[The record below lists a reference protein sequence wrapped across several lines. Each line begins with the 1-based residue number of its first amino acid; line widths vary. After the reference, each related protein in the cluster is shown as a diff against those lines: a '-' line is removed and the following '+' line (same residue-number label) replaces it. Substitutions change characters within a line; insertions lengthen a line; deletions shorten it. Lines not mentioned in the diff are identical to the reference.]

1 MEYNKCMK
9 YTAVLFDWGDTLSHH
24 GVKSFVPSLFRR
36 LYNQGYRLGILSNAD
51 RYGDARW
58 LRREM
63 ATQGMIEFVE
73 CVMSTGAALGEITAA
88 GSGGCHKPNPEAFY
102 RILSFLNVPANE
114 AVYVGDSFKN
124 DILATASLGMASLH
138 VRPDE
143 NWNGRLWSLLEDSLA
158 CPRLNVLTA
167 YAFIEPNVIR
177 CKMRHLSEPI
187 SQTERIMV
195 GRTEYSVVD
204 VSPTE
209 QDKEHIVHGSEDV
222 YMTITIAPIDD

>member
-1 MEYNKCMK
+1 MK
-9 YTAVLFDWGDTLSHH
+9 YTAVLFDWGDTLAHH

-36 LYNQGYRLGILSNAD
+36 LYEDGYRLGVLSNAD

-63 ATQGMIEFVE
+63 ATQSMIEFVE
-73 CVMSTGAALGEITAA
+73 CVMSTGAALGEITTA
-88 GSGGCHKPNPEAFY
+88 GSGGCHKPNPAAFY

-138 VRPDE
+138 VLPGEHWED
-143 NWNGRLWSLLEDSLA
+143 RLWTLLGEQH
-158 CPRLNVLTA
+158 PRSNVLTS

-187 SQTERIMV
+187 SQTERIVV

-204 VSPTE
+204 VSPAE
-209 QDKEHIVHGSEDV
+209 QDKEHIVHGSENLYV
-222 YMTITIAPIDD
+222 TITIAPVDD